1 MNRIFTATFVATA
14 LMASVSLDASASAR
28 QAEEPKTQPWIE
40 VINLP
45 ADPEADKPVRKSRLA
60 EKKNNEL
67 PVDYQFVYRDNC
79 LRYTGSRLLRTDRA
93 DNQRCANAAGRVY
106 LREGLDSHG
115 NMSGLVR

>member
-1 MNRIFTATFVATA
+1 MNRIFIATIVVSAVTAAVVF
-14 LMASVSLDASASAR
+14 DAQAR
-28 QAEEPKTQPWIE
+28 IQQAGKPTTQPRIE

-45 ADPEADKPVRKSRLA
+45 ADTEASKPVRKSRLA
-60 EKKNNEL
+60 EKKNHEL
-67 PVDYQFVYRDNC
+67 SVDYQCVYKDNC

-115 NMSGLVR
+115 NMSGLFR